1 MINKKKKVL
10 VTGAAGFIGAAL
22 AKKLLE
28 IGSDVLGIDDL
39 NSYYDPDLKRAR
51 LKNIS
56 NFASSNSLSWS
67 FNKISLE
74 DEKELNNIFLEFKPK
89 IVVISLLKQV

>member
-1 MINKKKKVL
+1 MKIFL
-10 VTGAAGFIGAAL
+10 TGSAGFIGFHL

-28 IGSDVLGIDDL
+28 IGSDVIGIDDL

-56 NFASSNSLSWS
+56 NFASSNSLSWI
-67 FNKISLE
+67 FKKISLE
-74 DEKELNNIFLEFKPK
+74 I
-89 IVVISLLKQV
+89 